1 MKAQWWM
8 TACATALLALA
19 GSAAVAQDRG
29 ENRNQQNRQNQTQ
42 FDDHDRQV
50 ARDWYNQHQSQPG
63 RRDQDKWISEREQRI
78 QPGAVLDPE
87 MRRMARPVPS
97 DLKRGL
103 RPAPRGS
110 RYVTMGGHVV
120 IVDKG
125 NRVQDVIHL
134 HEDR

>member
-8 TACATALLALA
+8 TACATALFALT
-19 GSAAVAQDRG
+19 GSAGVAQNRV
-29 ENRNQQNRQNQTQ
+29 ENRNQQNSQNQTQ

-50 ARDWYNQHQSQPG
+50 ARDWSNQHQSQPAARG
-63 RRDQDKWISEREQRI
+63 QANWTPAHEQRL
-78 QPGAVLDPE
+78 QPGAMLDPE
-87 MRRMARPVPS
+87 MRKMARPVPS

-110 RYVTMGGHVV
+110 HYVTVGPHVA

-134 HEDR
+134 HEGR